1 MVRQYMK
8 LLPEEGFLI
17 DESQREG
24 IQAVLTA
31 LTKAPMTSGFQSLYG
46 LPSLPTRLAYR
57 LTAKRRET
65 ID

>member
-1 MVRQYMK
+1 MVRQYTQ
-8 LLPEEGFLI
+8 LLPEGGFLI
-17 DESQREG
+17 DDSQQKG
-24 IQAVLTA
+24 IHEVLTA
-31 LTKAPMTSGFQSLYG
+31 LTQAPMTSGFQSLCG